1 MLHQEELMPMSP
13 RMRRQVA
20 EIQKYLTDEFN
31 LQHIVIDRKRIY
43 LMALGIWRILRHSVN
58 DA

>member
-1 MLHQEELMPMSP
+1 MLRQEELMPMSP

-20 EIQKYLTDEFN
+20 EIQKYLTDEFD
-31 LQHIVIDRKRIY
+31 LMKVRVDKRRVY
-43 LMALGIWRILRHSVN
+43 HMALGIWRILRQQT